1 MYQVN
6 YFSAFQ
12 IWMTKLE
19 LNDPENVMKFAMPSR
34 IFCIYQFQFNFGNI
48 IWPRVA
54 KLIKK

>member
-6 YFSAFQ
+6 YFSALQ

-34 IFCIYQFQFNFGNI
+34 IFCIYVSI
-48 IWPRVA
+48 SI
-54 KLIKK
+54 